1 MADGDTQPTSYH
13 LSKIME
19 HIELPF
25 FHGPRV
31 SLCPVEFEST
41 LSRINRNFYIL
52 DVFRSFREA
61 VIMGDPDAFT
71 TNDFVANGVDIE
83 KATTAQTIGV
93 SESPE

>member
-1 MADGDTQPTSYH
+1 
-13 LSKIME
+13 ME

-41 LSRINRNFYIL
+41 LMRINRHYYIL
-52 DVFRSFREA
+52 DMFRSFREA
-61 VIMGDPDAFT
+61 VVMNHPDPFT
-71 TNDFVANGVDIE
+71 TNHFVENGVDIE
-83 KATTAQTIGV
+83 KATTARTIGV